1 MGWPTAG
8 LLAAAAL
15 LACVSRPLLEQHWV
29 AVETPHFAIVSA
41 LDPEATQ
48 QLADDLERF
57 HAAIEFVSG
66 TRLGHAPVR
75 TRVYAF
81 DDPTLERPFNRRGEP
96 AYFLP
101 SLRGPRIVLRNGN
114 GWRGD
119 ATRRVRRRYAEYL
132 LRNRDGVDQPL
143 WHDAGFS
150 EFASTIVVWDNGA
163 EIGAHDRKR
172 LAQLRSQMR
181 IPSKRLLAAE
191 TLDPHDSDAFE
202 AEAWLV
208 VHYLFF
214 GQPVSEPVG
223 AHLRR
228 YSAQRARGTPPTPAL
243 RAALGGTSS
252 SLDRRLKNHLRDGHF
267 DTLAMRIDHPWDAHP
282 PVPLSRG
289 AICAEL
295 GWLSLEIGKNDQARG
310 FFACAL
316 AAAPANASAA
326 AGLGTLDARAGKWE
340 EAVTQFD
347 NALAA
352 APDDAL
358 VQLDVAEIYRARAR
372 TLADDE
378 TRHAL
383 VEAARKHYRRS
394 LEIEP
399 NLPETHAGLAATYL
413 IRGEDPRLGLPAIRR
428 ARELLPASLEINL
441 LEAALLARTGNP
453 VSARRRANAVLA
465 RARSD
470 GTSRAA
476 RELLKRLDAAPQ
488 AAKPE

>member
-1 MGWPTAG
+1 MGWRTVR
-8 LLAAAAL
+8 LLAVAAL
-15 LACVSRPLLEQHWV
+15 VGCVSRPLLEQNWV
-29 AVETPHFAIVSA
+29 VVETPHFAIASA
-41 LDPEATQ
+41 LGPDATQ

-57 HAAIEFVSG
+57 HAAVEFVSG
-66 TRLGHAPVR
+66 TRLSHAPVR

-101 SLRGPRIVLRNGN
+101 SLRGPRIVLRNGG

-132 LRNRDGVDQPL
+132 LRNRDGIDQPL
-143 WHDAGFS
+143 WHDAGFP

-172 LAQLRSQMR
+172 LEQLRGQMR

-191 TLDPHDSDAFE
+191 TLESHDHDAFE
-202 AEAWLV
+202 AESWLM

-214 GQPVSEPVG
+214 GQPASEPVG

-228 YSAQRARGTPPTPAL
+228 YSAQRARGTPATPAL
-243 RAALGGTSS
+243 RAAVGGTSS
-252 SLDRRLKNHLRDGHF
+252 SLDRKLKDHLRDGHF
-267 DTLAMRIDHPWDAHP
+267 DTLTIRIDHPWDEHAP
-282 PVPLSRG
+282 APLSRD
-289 AICAEL
+289 AVCAEL
-295 GWLSLEIGKNDQARG
+295 GWLSLELGKNDQARE
-310 FFACAL
+310 FFTCAI
-316 AAAPANASAA
+316 AAAPFNASAA
-326 AGLGTLDARAGKWE
+326 AGLGTLDAHAGQWE
-340 EAVTQFD
+340 DAVAQFGR
-347 NALAA
+347 ALAA

-358 VQLDVAEIYRARAR
+358 VQLDLAEIYRARAR

-378 TRHAL
+378 KRHAL
-383 VEAARKHYRRS
+383 AETAREHYRRS

-399 NLPETHAGLAATYL
+399 NLPETYAGLGATFL
-413 IRGEDPRLGLPAIRR
+413 IRGEDARLGLPPIQR
-428 ARELLPASLEINL
+428 ARELFPASLEINL

-465 RARSD
+465 RTRSED
-470 GTSRAA
+470 TARAA
-476 RELLKRLDAAPQ
+476 REILGQLDSAP
-488 AAKPE
+488 